1 MRKVVDFQVPW
12 KKVLQGS
19 CCQFEKPF
27 FLGRTTVYFAGPEP
41 LPWAFFAD
49 ERGRL
54 TRLDGFELGDLE
66 RLCGD
71 FDEPCRRGLCCCR
84 FERLCLPGLLEK
96 ETFLCRSLAT
106 G

>member
-1 MRKVVDFQVPW
+1 MRKVVDFRVSW
-12 KKVLQGS
+12 KKVVQGS

-27 FLGRTTVYFAGPEP
+27 FLGRASVYLAGPEP

-54 TRLDGFELGDLE
+54 TRLDEFDLGDLE

-71 FDEPCRRGLCCCR
+71 LDEPWRRGFCCCR
-84 FERLCLPGLLEK
+84 LERLCLPGLSEK
-96 ETFLCRSLAT
+96 ETFLCRLPAA

>member
-1 MRKVVDFQVPW
+1 MRKVVDFQVSW
-12 KKVLQGS
+12 KKVVQGS

-27 FLGRTTVYFAGPEP
+27 FLGRASVYFAGPEP

-54 TRLDGFELGDLE
+54 TRLDEFDLGDLE
-66 RLCGD
+66 RPFGD
-71 FDEPCRRGLCCCR
+71 LDEPLRCGFCCRR
-84 FERLCLPGLLEK
+84 ERLCLPGLSEK
-96 ETFLCRSLAT
+96 ETFLCRLPAA